1 MSVAQVPVVVIVL
14 GISPPLV
21 GRLRFQY
28 PAGISCSDR
37 IVGNTLSYH
46 AASAKMTLLPIWTPG
61 SITALA
67 PIHTLS
73 PMVMSSPLS

>member
-37 IVGNTLSYH
+37 TCGD
-46 AASAKMTLLPIWTPG
+46 PIPCPKA
-61 SITALA
+61 IIARVRVL
-67 PIHTLS
+67 
-73 PMVMSSPLS
+73 